1 MPVGLAVEDGR
12 GRSNENATTRPHWEP
27 GNVYVGHAI
36 LVLPELGRLVD
47 LTIEQVHQPARPGQ
61 WALISDR
68 RLNPHGVPGALT
80 RRTRAFQT
88 TRIPFSR

>member
-36 LVLPELGRLVD
+36 LVVARAGAACRSHHRAGARGEARVWHSRAMSATLSIALSILGAGVD
-47 LTIEQVHQPARPGQ
+47 QGAGYPG
-61 WALISDR
+61 R
-68 RLNPHGVPGALT
+68 
-80 RRTRAFQT
+80 
-88 TRIPFSR
+88 